1 MLAMRRKNGKP
12 LDDAPIMTTSVNRS
26 DQRNATTGKW
36 HTKKESALALGENN
50 QKGALIKNASI
61 IRQIAQKLQRY

>member
-1 MLAMRRKNGKP
+1 
-12 LDDAPIMTTSVNRS
+12 MTTSVNRS